1 MRVRG
6 VSAPN
11 RTGFVAEVP
20 TDILRAFRPSYY
32 DLGNPDMR
40 TSLPVALLLL
50 MVAGCSSAPGGV
62 GDKVLQD
69 FGIRERSEDY
79 ISGEDAVRA
88 RLDEVGKTEIKR
100 LNLAARSGEVKFE
113 EQGELRGKF
122 YKEIKVYKNHYP
134 LDVDATGTTR
144 TRDRG
149 YVARIEYSYR
159 VYQGPRKSTRAAA
172 SAEVADIATSLR
184 GRETYRYRFS
194 ARGTWDS
201 VKGVR
206 ARR

>member
-1 MRVRG
+1 
-6 VSAPN
+6 
-11 RTGFVAEVP
+11 
-20 TDILRAFRPSYY
+20 
-32 DLGNPDMR
+32 MR
-40 TSLPVALLLL
+40 TLIAAAILLL
-50 MVAGCSSAPGGV
+50 MVAGCASSPGGV
-62 GDKVLQD
+62 GNKVLQD

-79 ISGEDAVRA
+79 VSGKDAVFA
-88 RLDEVGKTEIKR
+88 RLDDVGKTEMKR
-100 LNLAARSGEVKFE
+100 LNLGERSGEVKFE
-113 EQGELRGKF
+113 EQGDLRGKY
-122 YKEIKVYKNHYP
+122 YKEIKVYQNHYP
-134 LDVDATGTTR
+134 VDVDATGSTR

-149 YVARIEYSYR
+149 YVARIEFSYR

-194 ARGTWDS
+194 ARGTWDG